1 MSRAYTHRQSD
12 VWMFFLETSFGISLY
27 TTTQTTPFA
36 RILRAYR
43 YVSQSDTLTGGYAL
57 MTGETHRHGRVVV
70 GMELEAGDAADEL
83 WCRPWCHGSSFRL
96 GFLFLCF
103 FSGWCRMIQFL
114 FEILSLMLLQCH
126 SLMVRATFFF
136 IRGFGCWI
144 GSSFHEQHILLSSST
159 YQVLLLWRMEQC
171 SSTKTTRST

>member
-1 MSRAYTHRQSD
+1 
-12 VWMFFLETSFGISLY
+12 
-27 TTTQTTPFA
+27 
-36 RILRAYR
+36 
-43 YVSQSDTLTGGYAL
+43 

-126 SLMVRATFFF
+126 SLMVRATFFLSVGLDAGSDHLSMSS
-136 IRGFGCWI
+136 ISSCQVAHTRCCYYGEWNSVQAQRQRGQ
-144 GSSFHEQHILLSSST
+144 HELNREALCS
-159 YQVLLLWRMEQC
+159 VLLNILQAQIDPGLCPCDTGHGW
-171 SSTKTTRST
+171 T